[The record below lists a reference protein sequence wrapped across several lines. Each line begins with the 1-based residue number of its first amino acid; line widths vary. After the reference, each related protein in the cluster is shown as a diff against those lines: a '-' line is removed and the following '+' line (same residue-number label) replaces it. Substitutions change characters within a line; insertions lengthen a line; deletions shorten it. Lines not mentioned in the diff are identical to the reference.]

1 MSAYEHPKSIHSYE
15 VVLIEITSIVAS
27 VLGSYLRPHAIHLA
41 PSPNMASLAD
51 MKATDKSDTNPVPI
65 DGETEVYI
73 DPVMEKRII
82 RKFDML
88 ALPQYILVIILAYLD
103 RTNIG
108 MLPVLSSMCFH

>member
-1 MSAYEHPKSIHSYE
+1 MTN
-15 VVLIEITSIVAS
+15 LD
-27 VLGSYLRPHAIHLA
+27 
-41 PSPNMASLAD
+41 D